1 MKKLYILILL
11 LSFLNITFL
20 FADEFEE
27 EFSSETKEVYDP
39 LYKYNTFMTSVNDKI
54 IMKILKPISQGYSY
68 IAPKPARKGIENFFK
83 NLMFPIRFINN
94 FLQLKF
100 KNSFEEV
107 NRFIINSTF
116 GIGGFIDLASKNS
129 LPLHDEDFGQTLG
142 YYGIGGGFP
151 IVWPLLGESNLRD
164 SVGLFVD
171 SFANPLNYLEDKG
184 EFFGAK
190 ALRIINYTSL
200 HVKEYEELKKDA
212 VELYPF
218 IRDVYEQRRE
228 KLIKE

>member
-1 MKKLYILILL
+1 MRT
-11 LSFLNITFL
+11 LSFLLLFL
-20 FADEFEE
+20 SFFYTSVLIADEFED
-27 EFSSETKEVYDP
+27 EFSSDTKEVYDP
-39 LYKYNTFMTSVNDKI
+39 LYRYNSFMTGVNDKI
-54 IMKILKPISQGYSY
+54 IMKILKPISKGYSY
-68 IAPKPARKGIENFFK
+68 IAPKPARKSIENFFT

-100 KNSFEEV
+100 KNSFEEA
-107 NRFIINSTF
+107 NRFVLNSTF
-116 GIGGFIDLASKNS
+116 GIGGLFDLASKNS

-142 YYGIGGGFP
+142 YYGIGSGFP

-164 SVGLFVD
+164 SAGLFVD
-171 SFANPLNYLEDKG
+171 SFANPLNYLEDRG
-184 EFFGAK
+184 EFFTAK
-190 ALRIINYTSL
+190 ALRIVNYTSL

-212 VELYPF
+212 IELYPF